1 LGLGKGSALDF
12 TSLDDAGLVA
22 AIARLFGTSPANN
35 TALNEAVSVLYDRYG
50 RLIYSVA
57 IHVVGDVE
65 TAEEITQD
73 VFVRACEGAGGY
85 STKLSAVSTWLA
97 NIARHRAIDELRR
110 RSVRPEKDQVIWVED
125 SGMEFRAGL
134 PLSEGLEDEIEISI
148 QEQKIRQIVNS
159 LPPDQRLVLELAYFK
174 GMPHSQ
180 IAAHLGEPLGT
191 IKSRI
196 RLGMQRLRDALRDE
210 GISEPL

>member
-1 LGLGKGSALDF
+1 LDF

-110 RSVRPEKDQVIWVED
+110 RSVRPEKNQVIWVED
-125 SGMEFRAGL
+125 SGMESRAGL

-210 GISEPL
+210 GISEPF

>member
-1 LGLGKGSALDF
+1 LDF
-12 TSLDDAGLVA
+12 ESLDDAGLMA
-22 AIARLFGTSPANN
+22 AIGELFDKSPSNN
-35 TALNEAVSVLYDRYG
+35 AALNEAVSTLYDRYG

-73 VFVRACEGAGGY
+73 VFVRACEGAGSY
-85 STKLSAVSTWLA
+85 SATYSKLSTWLA

-110 RSVRPEKDQVIWVED
+110 RSVRPERNQVVWLED
-125 SGMEFRAGL
+125 SGMEQHAGL
-134 PLSEGLEDEIEISI
+134 PLSGGLEDEIEISI
-148 QEQKIRQIVNS
+148 QEQKIRQVVNS
-159 LPPDQRLVLELAYFK
+159 LPPDQRLVLEMAYFK
-174 GMPHSQ
+174 GMPHGQ
-180 IAAHLGEPLGT
+180 IAAQLGEPLGT

-210 GISEPL
+210 GINEPF